1 AALNT
6 VPIETIALGRR
17 TLGENP
23 EMSDAERR
31 AFVDPDPAT
40 WRELRFRMTK
50 ADGGGL
56 DVHLLRPVDWIAA
69 AGAAVGRTVHLDLAE
84 LGAAGPAECLFIGPC
99 PAIEPGAGNVVTGLF
114 RHHSVSNLLDLSVEG
129 DPTPTGVTASHPYWS
144 VDREAFIPAG
154 DLQIGER
161 LRRADGTTAAVLR
174 LTPRPDE
181 PVFNLE
187 VHGEHV
193 YRVGADGV
201 LVHNS
206 YGRNVPPR
214 GGYVPDFQT
223 RNTVRLHGW
232 YDSEGQARQ
241 LARTKLG
248 PNPVDVGDN
257 KLRSIDG
264 RWQYRA
270 KPIDTTQNHVHI
282 EQLDPTTGEVL
293 QNWHLHYPPGASR

>member
-1 AALNT
+1 AVAALNT
-6 VPIETIALGRR
+6 VPIEAVALGRR

-23 EMSDAERR
+23 ELSDAERA

-56 DVHLLRPVDWIAA
+56 DVHLLRPLDWIAA

-84 LGAAGPAECLFIGPC
+84 LGADGPAECLSIGPC
-99 PAIEPGAGNVVTGLF
+99 PEIEPGAGNVVTGLF

-161 LRRADGTTAAVLR
+161 LRRADGSTAAVLR

-193 YRVGADGV
+193 FRVGDGGL
-201 LVHNS
+201 LVHNAYS
-206 YGRNVPPR
+206 STSGNNAQSHIGRLMHAAYNPGPNYSLNKALKSGRRPDAVDHVDRIVRELKPNNPKAIRR
-214 GGYVPDFQT
+214 G
-223 RNTVRLHGW
+223 
-232 YDSEGQARQ
+232 ERQ
-241 LARTKLG
+241 LKKYIDDLKSEFG
-248 PNPVDVGDN
+248 GDWIGIVDT
-257 KLRSIDG
+257 
-264 RWQYRA
+264 Y
-270 KPIDTTQNHVHI
+270 
-282 EQLDPTTGEVL
+282 
-293 QNWHLHYPPGASR
+293 